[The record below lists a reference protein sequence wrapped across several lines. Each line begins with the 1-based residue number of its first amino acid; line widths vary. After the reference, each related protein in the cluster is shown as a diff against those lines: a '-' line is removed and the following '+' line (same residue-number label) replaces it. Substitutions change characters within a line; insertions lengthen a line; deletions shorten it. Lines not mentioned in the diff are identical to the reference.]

1 MIRSLLIV
9 ILIVAFLILSIPILI
24 VEWIIGKFNPYARDI
39 SSLRIVQFMFKLI
52 LFVAGTKVTVIG
64 EDRIPKDTPVL
75 YVGNHRSYFD
85 VVLTYARCP
94 GLTGYV
100 AKDSMKKIPLLS
112 SWMKRLHCLFL
123 NRSDIKEGLKTILQG
138 IDQMKNGISM
148 CIFPEGTRN
157 EASDDTLLL
166 PFKEGSLKMAEKT
179 GYPIIPMSIN
189 NTRNIFEAHRPFIRS
204 AHVVLEYGEPIYPKD
219 LPKEQKNSSVPTVR
233 RSFRIPYPKISHW
246 YNNKH
251 KPKKLRRE
259 CNHIPPELFLFYLFL
274 YFL

>member
-1 MIRSLLIV
+1 MIR
-9 ILIVAFLILSIPILI
+9 LILVVLAVVLYLIFSNPVLSYIKNLEKKDPKAAAKKSLDLVRWILGIVRDLAGITYEVRGLEHIP
-24 VEWIIGKFNPYARDI
+24 
-39 SSLRIVQFMFKLI
+39 S
-52 LFVAGTKVTVIG
+52 
-64 EDRIPKDTPVL
+64 DRAVL

-138 IDQMKNGISM
+138 IDQMKNGVSM

-189 NTRNIFEAHRPFIRS
+189 NRRNIFEAHRPFIRS

-219 LPKEQKNSSVPTVR
+219 LPKEQKKFLGAHCQEIIQNT
-233 RSFRIPYPKISHW
+233 ISK
-246 YNNKH
+246 NQS
-251 KPKKLRRE
+251 LV
-259 CNHIPPELFLFYLFL
+259 
-274 YFL
+274 